1 MRASLNLR
9 ALFAA
14 IALSTVAAAP
24 LSARPVSAALPDT
37 VVATPSAPS
46 AKWVG
51 VYRLTLAEKD
61 GAMLDTRVLIEPNG
75 ASLVGMLL
83 VDQHASGMTDVK
95 VEDEALVARVV
106 TAEGKGTLTL
116 RSGEE
121 GVTGTLKI
129 GKRTWA
135 VSGVRAI

>member
-24 LSARPVSAALPDT
+24 LSARPVTPAPSDT
-37 VVATPSAPS
+37 VVTASAPTT
-46 AKWVG
+46 KWVG

-75 ASLVGMLL
+75 AQLMGMLL

-95 VEDEALVARVV
+95 VENETLIARVV
-106 TAEGKGTLTL
+106 TAEGKGTLEL
-116 RSGEE
+116 RTASDGI
-121 GVTGTLKI
+121 TGTLKI

-135 VSGVRAI
+135 VSGARAI